1 MFWSCS
7 CWKAL
12 KCVPP
17 ALSCACVIFLGTK
30 RGLYHTF
37 MRKSIL
43 ISVIH
48 SVKSLFSVATHA
60 MPAWAQEPPV
70 AAWAS
75 VVVSFLDTVPTW

>member
-1 MFWSCS
+1 MFWSCG
-7 CWKAL
+7 CWKTL

-17 ALSCACVIFLGTK
+17 ALSYACVTFLGKK

-48 SVKSLFSVATHA
+48 SVKSLFSEATHA
-60 MPAWAQEPPV
+60 MPAWAQGPPV
-70 AAWAS
+70 AVWAS
-75 VVVSFLDTVPTW
+75 VAVSFLGTVPTW